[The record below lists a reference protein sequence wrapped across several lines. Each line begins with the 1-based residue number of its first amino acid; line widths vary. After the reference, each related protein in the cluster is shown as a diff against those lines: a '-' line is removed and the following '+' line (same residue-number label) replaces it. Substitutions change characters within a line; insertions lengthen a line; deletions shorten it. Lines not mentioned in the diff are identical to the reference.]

1 MFCGNMDLLHEHC
14 KAMVISARY
23 GFFGINKRGYPYWA
37 SKKRRKDIMALIT
50 ALRIPRVIC

>member
-1 MFCGNMDLLHEHC
+1 MDLLHEHC